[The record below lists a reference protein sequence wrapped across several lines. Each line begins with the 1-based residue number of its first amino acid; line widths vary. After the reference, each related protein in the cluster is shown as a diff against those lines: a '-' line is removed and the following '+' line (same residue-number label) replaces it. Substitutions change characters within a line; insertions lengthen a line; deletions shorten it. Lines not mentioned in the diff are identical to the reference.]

1 MGGITIEE
9 LGMKF
14 VDACMKLYWGP
25 CWYPVLFAIGLIATL
40 IWGRKKSS
48 MIFIG
53 CSAVLYTRTPLA
65 DLIRSE
71 AASCRI
77 FRPDMFCPL
86 IL

>member
-40 IWGRKKSS
+40 IWDGKK
-48 MIFIG
+48 
-53 CSAVLYTRTPLA
+53 AP
-65 DLIRSE
+65 
-71 AASCRI
+71 
-77 FRPDMFCPL
+77 
-86 IL
+86 

>member
-40 IWGRKKSS
+40 IWGREKKLHD
-48 MIFIG
+48 FYWLLG
-53 CSAVLYTRTPLA
+53 CSV
-65 DLIRSE
+65 
-71 AASCRI
+71 
-77 FRPDMFCPL
+77 PDGV
-86 IL
+86 

>member
-40 IWGRKKSS
+40 DLGTEKK
-48 MIFIG
+48 
-53 CSAVLYTRTPLA
+53 AP
-65 DLIRSE
+65 
-71 AASCRI
+71 
-77 FRPDMFCPL
+77 
-86 IL
+86 